1 MDRLKNYSQRQTEII
16 AALGVKP
23 NINPLLE
30 IERRVNFLTHYLL
43 TSGANGYVLGISGGQ
58 DSFVAGALAQLT
70 INRLREYSGEQHY
83 QFVAMKLPYG
93 TQRDEGDVIK
103 ALHVIKPDQVIAHN
117 IKPEVDVMAETYE
130 GEMGIPLSD
139 YLKGN
144 DKARARMLAQYRVAG
159 ALGLLVIGTD
169 HAAEAVT
176 GFFTKY
182 GDGGCDV
189 TPLSGLTKRQ
199 GREMA
204 KILRCPKSI
213 LDKRPSADLLDAKPQ
228 QADEDELGL
237 SYDLIDDFLEGKNI
251 AWNAEKIIQRYDTTA
266 HKRDAIPHP

>member
-1 MDRLKNYSQRQTEII
+1 MNKLGDLRQRQAEII

-43 TSGANGYVLGISGGQ
+43 TSRANGYVLGISGGQ
-58 DSFVAGALAQLT
+58 DSFVAGALAQLAVRRMRDDL
-70 INRLREYSGEQHY
+70 NQSHC

-93 TQRDEGDVIK
+93 VQRDEVDVIK
-103 ALHVIKPDQVIAHN
+103 SLHVIKPDRVINHN
-117 IKPEVDVMAETYE
+117 IKPEVDAMAKTYE
-130 GEMGIPLSD
+130 DELGTPLSD

-144 DKARARMLAQYRVAG
+144 DKARTRMLAQYRIAG

-182 GDGGCDV
+182 GDGGADV
-189 TPLSGLTKRQ
+189 TPLSGLTKGQ

-204 KILRCPKSI
+204 KLLGCPTSI
-213 LDKRPSADLLDAKPQ
+213 LNKRPSADLLDANPQ

-237 SYDLIDDFLEGKNI
+237 SYDMIDDFLEGKDV
-251 AWNAEKIIQRYDTTA
+251 AGHAKKIIQRYDMTA